1 MFKRIFAFLALAFA
15 LFGPQSWAQESV
27 PCTSNGGITCTFSPT
42 QTTHTYQFG
51 DGSRLTV
58 QFITVL
64 TTFTLHVTVTHPTD
78 STCEVECG
86 PSISLDPKEFPPN
99 TVCVQYP
106 TNGPGVCDQYDF
118 SGFSG
123 GPNGVPVK
131 NKDYKGLITLT
142 LTYDTFQTV
151 HNPAFGH
158 APGDITTFTEDI
170 LTIYSEPFITDPT
183 MGGKIP
189 GLSSVVALD
198 EPLTESDS
206 GCLTL
211 TPTNNPSEQKP
222 QVEVALKVASGL
234 NNLACTGT
242 GIRDKT
248 ARLSVALTDPS
259 TGDFISFPPLKNVE
273 GNKFHWDSKNGL
285 NEYDISTEGLLDG
298 RYTVTVFS
306 SKFSPQSASFCL
318 LGGSFLSCL

>member
-1 MFKRIFAFLALAFA
+1 MFKRIFAFLVLAFA
-15 LFGPQSWAQESV
+15 LFGPQSSAQEPI
-27 PCTSNGGITCTFSPT
+27 PCTSNGGTTCTFSPT
-42 QTTHTYQFG
+42 QTTNTYQFG

-58 QFITVL
+58 QFNTVL
-64 TTFTLHVTVTHPTD
+64 TTFTLDVTVSHPMN
-78 STCEVECG
+78 
-86 PSISLDPKEFPPN
+86 PLPLDPKEFPAG
-99 TVCVQYP
+99 TVCVQYLISLF
-106 TNGPGVCDQYDF
+106 NSCDQYDF
-118 SGFSG
+118 SGSSG

-142 LTYDTFQTV
+142 LTYNTSPTFII

-198 EPLTESDS
+198 EQLTEDDS

-234 NNLACTGT
+234 NNSTCIGT

-273 GNKFHWDSKNGL
+273 GNKFHWDSKAGL
-285 NEYDISTEGLLDG
+285 NEYDISTEGLPDG

-318 LGGSFLSCL
+318 LGGSFLSCV

>member
-1 MFKRIFAFLALAFA
+1 
-15 LFGPQSWAQESV
+15 
-27 PCTSNGGITCTFSPT
+27 
-42 QTTHTYQFG
+42 
-51 DGSRLTV
+51 
-58 QFITVL
+58 VL
-64 TTFTLHVTVTHPTD
+64 TTFTLDVTVSHPMN
-78 STCEVECG
+78 
-86 PSISLDPKEFPPN
+86 PLPLDTKEFPAN
-99 TVCVQYP
+99 TMCVQYP
-106 TNGPGVCDQYDF
+106 SNAPNFCDQYDF
-118 SGFSG
+118 TGSST

-142 LTYDTFQTV
+142 LTYNTSPTFII

-158 APGDITTFTEDI
+158 APGDIITFTEDI

-234 NNLACTGT
+234 NNLPCTGT

-285 NEYDISTEGLLDG
+285 NEYDISTEGLPDG

-318 LGGSFLSCL
+318 LGGSFLSCV